1 MPARGRA
8 AITGRA
14 CELSRPDTTHEAELR
29 AAGYSWVAGVDEA
42 GRGAWAGP
50 VYAGACVLPESPSAL
65 ADLLECVHDSKQLSP
80 QARERAFDLVMGHA
94 RYAAVGVASSEEI
107 DELGIA
113 PATRLAWRRALGGL
127 PAVEFLLLD
136 AFPLPESPLPQRALV
151 RGDSRS
157 LSIAAASVLAK
168 VARDR
173 YMRGVSVDAPVY
185 GFERNKGYGTR
196 EHQRA
201 LHEHGP
207 CRLHRYTFAPLR
219 QLPLRLSESTE

>member
-1 MPARGRA
+1 M
-8 AITGRA
+8 
-14 CELSRPDTTHEAELR
+14 CERSRPDTTHEAELR

-50 VYAGACVLPESPSAL
+50 VYAGACVLPDSPSSL
-65 ADLLECVHDSKQLSP
+65 AELLKCVHDSKQLSSR
-80 QARERAFDLVMGHA
+80 ARDLAFDLVMRHA
-94 RYAAVGVASSEEI
+94 PYAAVGVASSAEI
-107 DELGIA
+107 DELGIV
-113 PATRLAWRRALGGL
+113 PATRLAWQRALGGL

-173 YMRGVSVDAPVY
+173 YMRGIALDAPVY
-185 GFERNKGYGTR
+185 GFERNKGYGTC

-201 LHEHGP
+201 LREHGP
-207 CRLHRYTFAPLR
+207 CGLHRHSFAPLR
-219 QLPLRLSESTE
+219 QLPLRLSEGTE